1 MKNSFK
7 KTQSLLKTLKLFDW
21 IVLGCIVILSLALG
35 VVLVRGEQIPLR
47 VSYFSWNGKK
57 IGLQDKAFRLTFNR
71 PVDKYSVEKYLSID
85 PPLPGKIS
93 WQGSQLIYTLD
104 DHLIYGIN
112 YQIKLQ
118 NAHRIYDQKP
128 IEPFVSLFSTRDRTF
143 AYIGVTAE
151 ERGRLIL
158 YNITDTN
165 QPKKTI
171 LTPFDLIVTN
181 FRIYPN
187 GNQILFSAYEPSLS
201 GKALVKQQLYTVT
214 TGLQVS
220 PNGIQRPRA
229 GRLKRIL
236 DTKYYQNLSFNLSRN
251 GQSIVI
257 WRINHKNPDDSG
269 LWTVYDGQNP
279 RPLGV
284 PGGDF
289 VISPDGKR
297 VLISQRGGVG
307 IVPLTSDGGSSEFL
321 TGYEKSLGFSAD
333 GKQMLL
339 VRDNWDY
346 TRSLILI
353 NRNKKEQELFR
364 TLYPIIDCKFEPRE
378 EKLLYCLKT
387 DLIEDNKGKYREEPF
402 LSVIDLE
409 KIVDFPLLALP
420 NYRDVQLS
428 MSPDGVA
435 LLFDQVATTVPK
447 STNDLITS
455 EQQAIVDGQVWLL
468 PLPELK
474 GSDKTLKIKPEEL
487 EIGFKAQWL
496 P

>member
-1 MKNSFK
+1 MKNSSQ
-7 KTQSLLKTLKLFDW
+7 KTQSLLKKLKLFDW
-21 IVLGCIVILSLALG
+21 IALGCIVILSLALG
-35 VVLVRGEQIPLR
+35 AILVRGEQIPLR

-57 IGLQDKAFRLTFNR
+57 VGLQDKTFRIAFNR
-71 PVDKYSVEKYLSID
+71 SLDRDSVKKYLSID

-93 WQGSQLIYTLD
+93 WQGRQLIYTLD
-104 DHLIYGIN
+104 DPPIYGTN

-118 NAHRIYDQKP
+118 NAQRIYDQEP

-143 AYIGVTAE
+143 AYIGITPE

-158 YNITDTN
+158 YNITDTD

-171 LTPFDLIVTN
+171 LTPLDLIVTN

-187 GNQILFSAYEPSLS
+187 GNKILFSAYESNLRS
-201 GKALVKQQLYTVT
+201 QALVNQQLYTVT
-214 TGLQVS
+214 TGLKVS
-220 PNGIQRPRA
+220 SNGFEIPRA
-229 GRLKRIL
+229 GRLKCIL
-236 DTKYYQNLSFNLSRN
+236 DAKDYQNLSFDLSRN
-251 GQSIVI
+251 GKSIVI
-257 WRINHKNPDDSG
+257 WRVNRKNSADSG
-269 LWTVYDGQNP
+269 LWAISEGREP

-297 VLISQRGGVG
+297 VVVSQRSGVG

-333 GKQMLL
+333 GKQMLM
-339 VRDNWDY
+339 VRDNRDY
-346 TRSLILI
+346 TRSLVLV
-353 NRNKKEQELFR
+353 NQNKKEQELFR
-364 TLYPIIDCKFEPRE
+364 TLYPIIDCEFEPRE

-387 DLIEDNKGKYREEPF
+387 DLVEEKEGQYREEPF
-402 LSVIDLE
+402 LSVIDIDKTADL
-409 KIVDFPLLALP
+409 PLLSLP

-435 LLFDQVATTVPK
+435 LLFDQVVTTVSK
-447 STNDLITS
+447 STNDLITL
-455 EQQAIVDGQVWLL
+455 EQQAIADGQVWLL

-474 GSDKTLKIKPEEL
+474 ESDKTLKIKPEEL

>member
-1 MKNSFK
+1 MTNSSK
-7 KTQSLLKTLKLFDW
+7 KTQSLLRQFKLFDW
-21 IVLGCIVILSLALG
+21 IALGCIVILSLALG

-57 IGLQDKAFRLTFNR
+57 IGLQDKAFRITFNR
-71 PVDKYSVEKYLSID
+71 PVDKDSVKKYLSID

-93 WQGSQLIYTLD
+93 WQGRQLIYTLD
-104 DHLIYGIN
+104 DPPIYGTN

-118 NAHRIYDQKP
+118 NAHRTYDQKP
-128 IEPFVSLFSTRDRTF
+128 IESFVSLFSTRDRTF
-143 AYIGVTAE
+143 AYIGVTKE
-151 ERGRLIL
+151 ERGQLIL
-158 YNITDTN
+158 YNITDAN

-171 LTPFDLIVTN
+171 LTPLDLIVTN

-187 GNQILFSAYEPSLS
+187 GNKILFSAYEPSLR
-201 GKALVKQQLYTVT
+201 GKTLVNQQLYTVT

-220 PNGIQRPRA
+220 PNGVEIPRA

-236 DTKYYQNLSFNLSRN
+236 DTKDYQNLSFDLSRN

-257 WRINHKNPDDSG
+257 WRINHKNPADSG
-269 LWTVYDGQNP
+269 LWTVFDGQDP

-297 VLISQRGGVG
+297 VVISQRGGVG

-333 GKQMLL
+333 GKQILL
-339 VRDNWDY
+339 VRDNRDY
-346 TRSLILI
+346 TQSLIII
-353 NRNKKEQELFR
+353 NRNKKKQELFR
-364 TLYPIIDCKFEPRE
+364 TLYPIIDCEFEPRE

-387 DLIEDNKGKYREEPF
+387 DLVEDKQGKYREEPF
-402 LSVIDLE
+402 LSVIDVE
-409 KIVDFPLLALP
+409 KKVDFPLLALP

-435 LLFDQVATTVPK
+435 LLFDQVATRVPK
-447 STNDLITS
+447 STDDLITS

-474 GSDKTLKIKPEEL
+474 ESDKTLKIKPEEL
-487 EIGFKAQWL
+487 EIGFKPQWL

>member
-1 MKNSFK
+1 MTNPSK
-7 KTQSLLKTLKLFDW
+7 KTQSLLKKLNLFDW
-21 IVLGCIVILSLALG
+21 IALGGIVILSLALG

-57 IGLQDKAFRLTFNR
+57 IGLQDKAFRITFNR
-71 PVDKYSVEKYLSID
+71 PVDRYSVEKYLSID

-93 WQGSQLIYTLD
+93 WQGRQLIYTLED
-104 DHLIYGIN
+104 PPIYGTN

-118 NAHRIYDQKP
+118 NAHRIYDQEP

-187 GNQILFSAYEPSLS
+187 GNKILFSAYEPSLS
-201 GKALVKQQLYTVT
+201 GKTLVNHQLYTVT

-220 PNGIQRPRA
+220 PNSVEMLRA

-236 DTKYYQNLSFNLSRN
+236 DTKDYQNLSFDLSRN

-269 LWTVYDGQNP
+269 LWTVSDGQNP

-297 VLISQRGGVG
+297 
-307 IVPLTSDGGSSEFL
+307 
-321 TGYEKSLGFSAD
+321 
-333 GKQMLL
+333 
-339 VRDNWDY
+339 
-346 TRSLILI
+346 
-353 NRNKKEQELFR
+353 
-364 TLYPIIDCKFEPRE
+364 
-378 EKLLYCLKT
+378 
-387 DLIEDNKGKYREEPF
+387 
-402 LSVIDLE
+402 
-409 KIVDFPLLALP
+409 
-420 NYRDVQLS
+420 
-428 MSPDGVA
+428 
-435 LLFDQVATTVPK
+435 
-447 STNDLITS
+447 
-455 EQQAIVDGQVWLL
+455 
-468 PLPELK
+468 
-474 GSDKTLKIKPEEL
+474 
-487 EIGFKAQWL
+487 
-496 P
+496 

>member
-1 MKNSFK
+1 MTNSSKQNQF
-7 KTQSLLKTLKLFDW
+7 LLKKLILFDW
-21 IVLGCIVILSLALG
+21 IALGCIFILSLALG
-35 VVLVRGEQIPLR
+35 VVLVRGEQTPLR

-57 IGLQDKAFRLTFNR
+57 IGLQDKAFRITFNR
-71 PVDKYSVEKYLSID
+71 FVDKDSVEKYLSIE

-93 WQGSQLIYTLD
+93 WQGRQLIYTLD
-104 DHLIYGIN
+104 APPIYGTN

-118 NAHRIYDQKP
+118 NAHRIYDQEP

-158 YNITDTN
+158 CNITDAN

-171 LTPFDLIVTN
+171 LTPLDLMVTN

-187 GNQILFSAYEPSLS
+187 SNKILFSAYEPNLS
-201 GKALVKQQLYTVT
+201 AKTLANQQLYTVT

-220 PNGIQRPRA
+220 SHNVEVPRA

-236 DTKYYQNLSFNLSRN
+236 DTKEYQNLSFDLSRN

-257 WRINHKNPDDSG
+257 WRINRKNPADSG
-269 LWTVYDGQNP
+269 LWTVYDEQEP

-297 VLISQRGGVG
+297 VVISQRGGVG
-307 IVPLTSDGGSSEFL
+307 IVPLTSDGGTSEFL

-339 VRDNWDY
+339 GMDNKDY
-346 TRSLILI
+346 TRSLIII
-353 NRNKKEQELFR
+353 NQNKEKQELFR
-364 TLYPIIDCKFEPRE
+364 TLYPIIDCEFEPRE

-387 DLIEDNKGKYREEPF
+387 DLVEDKTGKYREEPF
-402 LSVIDLE
+402 LSVIDVE
-409 KIVDFPLLALP
+409 KTADFPLLALP

-447 STNDLITS
+447 SANDLITS
-455 EQQAIVDGQVWLL
+455 EQQAIADGQVWLL

-474 GSDKTLKIKPEEL
+474 GSDKTLTIKPEEL
-487 EIGFKAQWL
+487 EIGFKPQWL

>member
-1 MKNSFK
+1 MTNSSQRN
-7 KTQSLLKTLKLFDW
+7 QSLLKKLKLFDW
-21 IVLGCIVILSLALG
+21 IALGCIVILSLILG

-57 IGLQDKAFRLTFNR
+57 IGLQDKAFRITFNR
-71 PVDKYSVEKYLSID
+71 PVDKYSVEKHLSID
-85 PPLPGKIS
+85 PPLSGKIS
-93 WQGSQLIYTLD
+93 WRGRQLIYTLD
-104 DHLIYGIN
+104 DPPIYGTN

-118 NAHRIYDQKP
+118 NAHRIYDHKF

-143 AYIGVTAE
+143 AYIGITAE
-151 ERGRLIL
+151 ERGRLIIC
-158 YNITDTN
+158 NITDAN

-171 LTPFDLIVTN
+171 LTPLDLIVTN
-181 FRIYPN
+181 FKIYPN
-187 GNQILFSAYEPSLS
+187 GSKILFSAYEPSLNS
-201 GKALVKQQLYTVT
+201 QTLVNQQLYTVT

-220 PNGIQRPRA
+220 PNAVEMPRA

-236 DTKYYQNLSFNLSRN
+236 DTKNYRNLTFDLSHN

-257 WRINHKNPDDSG
+257 WRINRKNPADSG
-269 LWTVYDGQNP
+269 LWTVSEEQNP

-289 VISPDGKR
+289 VISPDGKY
-297 VLISQRGGVG
+297 VVISQRGGVG
-307 IVPLTSDGGSSEFL
+307 IVSLNSDGEASEFL

-339 VRDNWDY
+339 VRDNRDY
-346 TRSLILI
+346 TRSLVLI
-353 NRNKKEQELFR
+353 NQNKQKQELFR
-364 TLYPIIDCKFEPRE
+364 TLYPIIDCEFEPRE
-378 EKLLYCLKT
+378 KKLLYCLKT
-387 DLIEDNKGKYREEPF
+387 DLVEEKKGKYREEPF
-402 LSVIDLE
+402 LSVIDIE
-409 KIVDFPLLALP
+409 KTMDFPLLALP

-435 LLFDQVATTVPK
+435 LLFDQVVTAVPS

-455 EQQAIVDGQVWLL
+455 EQQGIANGQVWLL

-487 EIGFKAQWL
+487 EIGFKPQWL

>member
-1 MKNSFK
+1 MTNSSK
-7 KTQSLLKTLKLFDW
+7 KTQSLLKELKLFDW
-21 IVLGCIVILSLALG
+21 IALGCIVILSLTLG

-47 VSYFSWNGKK
+47 VSYFSWSGKK
-57 IGLQDKAFRLTFNR
+57 IGLQDKAFRITFNR
-71 PVDKYSVEKYLSID
+71 PVDKDSVEKYLSIE
-85 PPLPGKIS
+85 PPLSGKMS
-93 WQGSQLIYTLD
+93 WQGRQLTYTLD
-104 DHLIYGIN
+104 NPPIYGTN

-118 NAHRIYDQKP
+118 NAHRIYDQEP

-143 AYIGVTAE
+143 AYIGITEE

-158 YNITDTN
+158 YNITDAN

-171 LTPFDLIVTN
+171 LTPLDLIITN

-187 GNQILFSAYEPSLS
+187 GNKILFSAYEPSLR
-201 GKALVKQQLYTVT
+201 GKTLVNQQLYTVT

-220 PNGIQRPRA
+220 PNGVEMPQA

-236 DTKYYQNLSFNLSRN
+236 GTKDYQNLSFDLSRN

-257 WRINHKNPDDSG
+257 WRINHKNPADSG
-269 LWTVYDGQNP
+269 LWVISDGQKP

-297 VLISQRGGVG
+297 VVISQRGGVG

-321 TGYEKSLGFSAD
+321 TGYEKSLGFSAN

-339 VRDNWDY
+339 VRDNRDY

-353 NRNKKEQELFR
+353 NRNKKKQELFR
-364 TLYPIIDCKFEPRE
+364 TLYPIIDCEFEPRE

-387 DLIEDNKGKYREEPF
+387 DLVEDKKGKYREEPF
-402 LSVIDLE
+402 LSVIDME
-409 KIVDFPLLALP
+409 KTVDFPLLALP

-455 EQQAIVDGQVWLL
+455 EQQAIADGQVWLL

-474 GSDKTLKIKPEEL
+474 ESDKTLKIKPEEL
-487 EIGFKAQWL
+487 EIGFKPQWL